1 MSKNCLMVLVCL
13 GLIFFL
19 GVYFYRIFHH
29 GELANK
35 PIWALMQ
42 SFAEKEEYTS
52 HRIIGKE
59 VKPTFVKGAIEY
71 NNKAYDLLGIPTK
84 NVRFPYYWIITNAHV
99 DNDKSL
105 PMRIFI
111 MADGNDFYLSC
122 DYVDDLVLKEKIDVV
137 ASNFLKTRCTKY

>member
-13 GLIFFL
+13 GLIFFRSVCL
-19 GVYFYRIFHH
+19 SDFHH

-84 NVRFPYYWIITNAHV
+84 MLDFLIIG
-99 DNDKSL
+99 L
-105 PMRIFI
+105 LRILMLI
-111 MADGNDFYLSC
+111 MINLYL
-122 DYVDDLVLKEKIDVV
+122 
-137 ASNFLKTRCTKY
+137 